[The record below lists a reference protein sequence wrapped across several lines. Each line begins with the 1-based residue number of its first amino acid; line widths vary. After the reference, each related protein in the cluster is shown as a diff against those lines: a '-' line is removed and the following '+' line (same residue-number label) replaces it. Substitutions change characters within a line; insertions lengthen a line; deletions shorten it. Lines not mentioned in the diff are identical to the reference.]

1 MQDYKEGRMLAK
13 NCLFEQE
20 TDKKMLDTLFL
31 LVHAHKNLQKFAN
44 IYYLPC
50 AILINVTRKQIVS
63 FG

>member
-1 MQDYKEGRMLAK
+1 
-13 NCLFEQE
+13 
-20 TDKKMLDTLFL
+20 MLDAPFL